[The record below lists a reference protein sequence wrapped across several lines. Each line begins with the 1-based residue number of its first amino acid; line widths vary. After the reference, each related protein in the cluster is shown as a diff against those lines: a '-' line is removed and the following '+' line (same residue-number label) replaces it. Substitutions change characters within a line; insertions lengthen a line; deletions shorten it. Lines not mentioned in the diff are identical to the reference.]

1 MAKRESHRA
10 QQGESRERRMEK
22 VREGRHGVR
31 VQEGAQE
38 KGRVLPQ
45 ALKLGLVPWD
55 GRRASWLD

>member
-1 MAKRESHRA
+1 MAKWESHRA

-55 GRRASWLD
+55 G